1 MKSTA
6 FSFNY
11 RKQLGEEGCVV
22 HPLLPSLGE
31 LLKQPRQHHQGQI
44 SVLVQKST
52 KKQHPIKLAAGL
64 CGFPD
69 AC

>member
-11 RKQLGEEGCVV
+11 RKQLGEEGRVV

-31 LLKQPRQHHQGQI
+31 LLKQPRHHQAQI

-52 KKQHPIKLAAGL
+52 EKQRPIKLAAGL
-64 CGFPD
+64 SDFPD